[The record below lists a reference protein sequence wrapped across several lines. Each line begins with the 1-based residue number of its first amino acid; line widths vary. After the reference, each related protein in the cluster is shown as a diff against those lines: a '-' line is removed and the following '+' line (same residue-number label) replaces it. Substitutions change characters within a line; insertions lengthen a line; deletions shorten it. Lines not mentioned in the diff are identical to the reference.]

1 MAAKY
6 SRRPSYLQGPLSPSI
21 IPDLAILPQP
31 LPAEKLPCGQ
41 LVSKASKHTSKAL
54 EDRDY
59 DDIGTR
65 WYAFPKTIYMQH
77 AKPSRYKDVI
87 FFNTENGHFVE
98 SFGGTHLLQK
108 PLDKGTE
115 AGTIEAEEQSVRL
128 LKDAEA
134 ALNKVWQDEEA
145 KKWIKE
151 QDEAGFVVAN
161 RQVSNASYRRARLV
175 DIGNNNWEVVREV
188 GSEDTSGKRRDSGL
202 PIETNS
208 KWDVVGVVV
217 KKIVVDG
224 DEVRLGEELGA
235 QYWS

>member
-6 SRRPSYLQGPLSPSI
+6 SRRPSYLEGPLSPSI

-31 LPAEKLPCGQ
+31 LPADKLPCGQ
-41 LVSKASKHTSKAL
+41 LVSKTSKHTPKVL

-65 WYAFPKTIYMQH
+65 WY
-77 AKPSRYKDVI
+77 KDVI
-87 FFNTENGHFVE
+87 FFNADNGHFVE

-115 AGTIEAEEQSVRL
+115 AGTIEADEQSVRL

-134 ALNKVWQDEEA
+134 ALKKVWKDEEA
-145 KKWIKE
+145 RKWIKE
-151 QDEAGFVVAN
+151 QDEAGFVVAH
-161 RQVSNASYRRARLV
+161 RKVSNASYKRARLV

-188 GSEDTSGKRRDSGL
+188 GGEDTSGKRRDSGL
-202 PIETNS
+202 PVETNS

-217 KKIVVDG
+217 RKIIVDG
-224 DEVRLGEELGA
+224 DDAKLGEELGA